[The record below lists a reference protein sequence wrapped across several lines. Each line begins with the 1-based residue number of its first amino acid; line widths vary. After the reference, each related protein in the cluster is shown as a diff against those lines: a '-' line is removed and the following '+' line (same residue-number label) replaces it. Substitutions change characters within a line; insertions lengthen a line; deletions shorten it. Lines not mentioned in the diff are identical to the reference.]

1 MPHHYRHPSEAPRGI
16 HRHYPVTHAPE
27 WDRNTFSSST
37 DSSYYNYLSSSS
49 TETEND
55 INFDVNEDVRFK
67 LSTSDN
73 FDGRDID
80 MKLKLPSDLGGHATA
95 PEAGNRRQRG

>member
-1 MPHHYRHPSEAPRGI
+1 M
-16 HRHYPVTHAPE
+16 THAPE
-27 WDRNTFSSST
+27 WDRNSFSSSS
-37 DSSYYNYLSSSS
+37 DSSYYNYFSSS

-80 MKLKLPSDLGGHATA
+80 MKLKLPSDLGGHATGPVGRQA
-95 PEAGNRRQRG
+95 P